1 MPPRPPADPEPELRP
16 HVYDGIQ
23 EFDQRLP
30 NWWLYTLY
38 GTIVFAICYW
48 FVYQISGVMGT
59 DGEQLD
65 GAIARIAA
73 VKMASSIDVRNDDNF
88 WEMSRNPVLVAAGKQ
103 TFDSLCVACHLPSLR
118 GKSEIPTAVG
128 PTSPTAPGCTA
139 ARRRKFSTPWP
150 RVSSRKACPPGNPC
164 SGRKKPRRLSPIF
177 SVTIS
182 QGSPS
187 PCRNRTRPEW
197 SPSPMCSNHA

>member
-128 PTSPTAPGCTA
+128 PDLTDRAWLHGG
-139 ARRRKFSTPWP
+139 TPKE
-150 RVSSRKACPPGNPC
+150 VFN
-164 SGRKKPRRLSPIF
+164 
-177 SVTIS
+177 
-182 QGSPS
+182 
-187 PCRNRTRPEW
+187 
-197 SPSPMCSNHA
+197 